1 MNAPITS
8 PEQKRP
14 VLHRLI
20 DALPAEDLELA
31 ERFLARLEMHR
42 LWKEVREGFT
52 EDWDAGKYARLDE
65 IIREVRAELKQ
76 RAE

>member
-1 MNAPITS
+1 MRCP
-8 PEQKRP
+8 QKTWNSRSGFSHASKCI
-14 VLHRLI
+14 VCGRMS
-20 DALPAEDLELA
+20 AG
-31 ERFLARLEMHR
+31 
-42 LWKEVREGFT
+42 GFT

>member
-1 MNAPITS
+1 MNAPIAS

-31 ERFLARLEMHR
+31 ERFFARLEMQR
-42 LWKEVREGFT
+42 LWKQVREGFT
-52 EDWDAGKYARLDE
+52 EIGTLGNTPVSMKSSMKCALN
-65 IIREVRAELKQ
+65 
-76 RAE
+76 

>member
-1 MNAPITS
+1 MRCPPKTS
-8 PEQKRP
+8 NP
-14 VLHRLI
+14 
-20 DALPAEDLELA
+20 A

-42 LWKEVREGFT
+42 LWKGVREGCT